1 MAQWCVDRHRLDR
14 DRHRTRCCGR
24 DAVCWPPSSWC
35 WAEAWCGV
43 QGRTSG
49 RTVRGGQGPGGTQH
63 GARGWAWPRRSGRP
77 SRQAEHDLR
86 ERGEG
91 GTQSPMRLAW
101 AGNGVLISGLRL
113 REGHWPEQG
122 GSCLQT
128 LNSSSSETRAY
139 VTGFR
144 AEPITE
150 LEVPNT
156 FISQLPR
163 LRWDWAALK
172 GVRSPL
178 RNGEEQRLRTQ
189 NLHKQ
194 LLLSPHLPVF

>member
-1 MAQWCVDRHRLDR
+1 M
-14 DRHRTRCCGR
+14 G
-24 DAVCWPPSSWC
+24 
-35 WAEAWCGV
+35 
-43 QGRTSG
+43 
-49 RTVRGGQGPGGTQH
+49 
-63 GARGWAWPRRSGRP
+63 
-77 SRQAEHDLR
+77 R
-86 ERGEG
+86 ER
-91 GTQSPMRLAW
+91 
-101 AGNGVLISGLRL
+101 VLISGLRL

-156 FISQLPR
+156 FISR
-163 LRWDWAALK
+163 LLDCGGTGLHGTVCSLA
-172 GVRSPL
+172 P
-178 RNGEEQRLRTQ
+178 RNGEEQRLPTQ